1 MNKKENQILENF
13 KKWIEGQNQF
23 DEKIKN
29 NFPIKEQARSNIS
42 SKKLYKILSMEGL
55 EDGQLDKVVKDFVKN
70 GGEIKSAK
78 GNKYF
83 IEVSKG
89 NFYINKNYVF
99 LDWEFLLIIVLLWSK
114 NFSSKLLSFITK
126 DIWWRGRFL

>member
-1 MNKKENQILENF
+1 MNKKENKILENF

-29 NFPIKEQARSNIS
+29 ACPIREQARSNIS
-42 SKKLYKILSMEGL
+42 SKKLYKILSVEGL
-55 EDGQLDKVVKDFVKN
+55 EDGQLDKVVKDFIKN
-70 GGEIKSAK
+70 GGEIKSIK

-99 LDWEFLLIIVLLWSK
+99 LD
-114 NFSSKLLSFITK
+114 
-126 DIWWRGRFL
+126 